1 MSKLTPVKTGRNRS
15 SYKMGFFSASF
26 FCCRQSKKGL
36 SLLNGLTHDFGRAS
50 TVLKKHSSEHACEIS
65 DLYMLKSVAATSCSL
80 SQRCCSNL
88 TSNFMHMRRFL
99 LITIIINHG
108 INSSYKRQNH
118 LDYRC
123 LCVHG
128 HYCFSINVYLLLL
141 SACNSALFLSFAH
154 HTSNDYNTMEPQL
167 SAPEHHFIDGKV
179 KLVYF
184 MYICSYL
191 YQF

>member
-1 MSKLTPVKTGRNRS
+1 MSKLKPVKTGRNRS

-36 SLLNGLTHDFGRAS
+36 SLLNGIDSRLWPSINRT
-50 TVLKKHSSEHACEIS
+50 KKHSSEHACEIS
-65 DLYMLKSVAATSCSL
+65 DFSMLKSVAATSCSL

-123 LCVHG
+123 LCVRAWP
-128 HYCFSINVYLLLL
+128 LL
-141 SACNSALFLSFAH
+141 FFH
-154 HTSNDYNTMEPQL
+154 
-167 SAPEHHFIDGKV
+167 
-179 KLVYF
+179 
-184 MYICSYL
+184 
-191 YQF
+191 